1 MIQIDMFSKEKDN
14 IQLSGDYKTV
24 ACEIAKALASYLVVY
39 VKDADETTRQ
49 TVMGHIYSLT
59 LKMLPDVEKQI
70 KETGI
75 VSKIPRNFL
84 KQLKEDI
91 EINEDKEE

>member
-1 MIQIDMFSKEKDN
+1 MIQIDMLSKENDN

-70 KETGI
+70 KETGT
-75 VSKIPRNFL
+75 VSKMPRRFL
-84 KQLKEDI
+84 KQVQEGLD
-91 EINEDKEE
+91 NESSH